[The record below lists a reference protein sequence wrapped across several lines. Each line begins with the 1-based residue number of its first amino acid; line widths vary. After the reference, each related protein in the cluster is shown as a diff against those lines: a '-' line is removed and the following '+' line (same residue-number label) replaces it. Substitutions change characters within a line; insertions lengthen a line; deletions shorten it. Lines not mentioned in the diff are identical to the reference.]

1 MNKLCKYGE
10 SPFAANGR
18 PFHPFAP
25 ASNAHIS
32 SRHTAAADAGD
43 DTAATADAGEAAAAA
58 ADAADAVDA
67 DAAAVTKHSE
77 TDLMLHVLQLGQS
90 CEN

>member
-32 SRHTAAADAGD
+32 PRHTAADAGA
-43 DTAATADAGEAAAAA
+43 DTAATADAGGAAAAA
-58 ADAADAVDA
+58 ADAVC
-67 DAAAVTKHSE
+67 AAATAAAAKHSE
-77 TDLMLHVLQLGQS
+77 TDA
-90 CEN
+90 C